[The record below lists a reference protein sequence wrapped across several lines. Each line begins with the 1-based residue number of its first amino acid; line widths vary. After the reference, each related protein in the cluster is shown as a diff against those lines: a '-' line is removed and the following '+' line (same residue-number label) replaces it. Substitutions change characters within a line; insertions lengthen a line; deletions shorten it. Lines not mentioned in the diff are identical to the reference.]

1 MRGPRG
7 GRASRPVPALMQ
19 GQVEFELTVRWEER
33 PGRKLERQSVGRR
46 DPRTE
51 TVPRLLKAGIVPAFR
66 GQDTLRVCV

>member
-1 MRGPRG
+1 MRNLQ
-7 GRASRPVPALMQ
+7 GRV

-33 PGRKLERQSVGRR
+33 PGRKLERQSVGRT

-66 GQDTLRVCV
+66 GHDTLRVCV